1 MSYHRTLSV
10 CARLGVGGV
19 PFGGPKGARFSHRP
33 VTRAPRAAD
42 PKFWVDF
49 EQPKEAYKSKAT
61 LELLRN
67 LLVLKL
73 CSYDVLVDNN
83 KEVRSFGFLTGNV

>member
-1 MSYHRTLSV
+1 MSYHRTLRA
-10 CARLGVGGV
+10 CARLGLGV
-19 PFGGPKGARFSHRP
+19 PFGGPKGSRLTHRP
-33 VTRAPRAAD
+33 VQPSHTPPAAD
-42 PKFWVDF
+42 PRFSVDF
-49 EQPKEAYKSKAT
+49 DQPKEAYKSKAT

-83 KEVRSFGFLTGNV
+83 KQSSRLLLCPK